1 MTNPAESG
9 EEILGAACPHIA
21 LLGDSIFDNQVY
33 TGGEPDVVH
42 HLRDLLPSS
51 WQATLCAIDG
61 STTGDLTAQLSRV
74 PPDCSH
80 LVISLGGN
88 DALLNLDLLATPVT
102 SAPEALLLFGERIG
116 RFELAYRAAIDGALA
131 TRRDT
136 TICTIYDAD
145 LDPVR
150 APLARV
156 LLMMFND
163 VILRTA
169 FERGLRV
176 IDLRLVCTEAADY
189 AHEIEPSGR
198 GGRKIATA
206 IARCLGAVEDG
217 EPSSCVHAGS

>member
-1 MTNPAESG
+1 MTNPAELTMAS
-9 EEILGAACPHIA
+9 HIA
-21 LLGDSIFDNQVY
+21 LLGDSIFDNHVY

-42 HLRDLLPSS
+42 HLRGLLPAP

-61 STTGDLTAQLSRV
+61 STTGDLAGQLARV

-80 LVISLGGN
+80 IVISLGGN
-88 DALLNLDLLATPVT
+88 DALLNLDLLETPVA
-102 SAPEALLLFGERIG
+102 SSSEALLLFGERIG
-116 RFELAYRAAIDGALA
+116 RFELAYRGAIDGALTA
-131 TRRDT
+131 RRDT
-136 TICTIYDAD
+136 TICTIYNAD
-145 LDPVR
+145 LDPGR

-163 VILRTA
+163 VILRVA

-198 GGRKIATA
+198 GGGKIATA
-206 IARCLGAVEDG
+206 IARCLGAMEGG
-217 EPSSCVHAGS
+217 EPRSCVHAGS